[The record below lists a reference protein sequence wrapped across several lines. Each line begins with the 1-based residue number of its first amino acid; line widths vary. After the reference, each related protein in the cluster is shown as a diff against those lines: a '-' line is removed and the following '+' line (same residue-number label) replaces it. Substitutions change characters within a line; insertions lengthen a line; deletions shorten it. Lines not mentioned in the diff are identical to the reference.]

1 MGLFHFMQ
9 GFLSSGTLGFHCTE
23 NKDLPAI
30 ERRTNGSALG
40 PNLKGYF
47 RTKELGSVKLFVNIE
62 YPPFIYL
69 ETDDGV
75 TILNLSNED
84 ETKETYEKM
93 LGKIKKP

>member
-1 MGLFHFMQ
+1 
-9 GFLSSGTLGFHCTE
+9 
-23 NKDLPAI
+23 
-30 ERRTNGSALG
+30 
-40 PNLKGYF
+40 
-47 RTKELGSVKLFVNIE
+47 VKLFVNIE